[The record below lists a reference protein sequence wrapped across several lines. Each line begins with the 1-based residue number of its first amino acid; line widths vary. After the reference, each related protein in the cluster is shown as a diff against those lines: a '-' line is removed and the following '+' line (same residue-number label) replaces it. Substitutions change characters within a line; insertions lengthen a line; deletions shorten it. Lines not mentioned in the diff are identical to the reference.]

1 MREITTNIKKP
12 ELVEKRR
19 EQILQAALTLFRK
32 NGYHG
37 TTMRQICEKSKVNRA
52 SIYDYFGSK
61 SDILVYI
68 YKTMMYGGG
77 KFDEAF
83 PEASLS
89 GWEDIEPFIRSVL
102 TTSWNKNKHPIQVL
116 NRETIALDKKSMKDV
131 LKIESDYVK
140 WLAENFR
147 KGLGFPTITKGL
159 ELIANTMAYLNSFSP
174 MRSWNMR
181 HMDQKEIIDFTV
193 DVLMMKLEKLRP
205 ADQGPGVEK
214 KPGNEG

>member
-1 MREITTNIKKP
+1 MREIMTSIKKP
-12 ELVEKRR
+12 ELVAKRR
-19 EQILQAALTLFRK
+19 EQIMQAALTLFRK

-37 TTMRQICEKSKVNRA
+37 TTIRQICEKSKVNRA

-89 GWEDIEPFIRSVL
+89 GWKDIEPFIRSVI
-102 TTSWNKNKHPIQVL
+102 TTSWNKNKYPIQVL
-116 NRETIALDKKSMKDV
+116 NRETISLDKTSMEDV
-131 LKIESDYVK
+131 LKIESDYIK
-140 WLAENFR
+140 WLAENLR
-147 KGLGFPTITKGL
+147 KGLRLPSVTREL
-159 ELIANTMAYLNSFSP
+159 ELIANTMAYLNSFGP

-181 HMDQKEIIDFTV
+181 HFDQEEIINFAV
-193 DVLMMKLEKLRP
+193 DMLMMKLENLRSP
-205 ADQGPGVEK
+205 DK
-214 KPGNEG
+214 KE

>member
-12 ELVEKRR
+12 ALVSKRR

-32 NGYHG
+32 KGYHG

-68 YKTMMYGGG
+68 YKKMHYGGG

-83 PEASLS
+83 PDVHLS
-89 GWEDIEPFIRSVL
+89 GWKDIEPFLRSIIK
-102 TTSWNKNKHPIQVL
+102 TSWNANKYAIQVL
-116 NRETIALDKKSMKDV
+116 NRETIALDKRSMKDV
-131 LKIESDYVK
+131 LKIESDYIK

-147 KGLGFPTITKGL
+147 KGLGLPSVTREL
-159 ELIANTMAYLNSFSP
+159 ELIANTMAYFNSFGP
-174 MRSWNMR
+174 MRGWNMR
-181 HMDQKEIIDFTV
+181 HIDQEEAIDFAV
-193 DVLMMKLEKLRP
+193 DMLLLKLEKLRP
-205 ADQGPGVEK
+205 PEK
-214 KPGNEG
+214 RE